1 VGLEHRKRGPGP
13 EQDADLHPLG
23 KLGQQVAE
31 RWDGPVVG
39 ERELRTD
46 VPAGDVDMRAGAPE
60 LIRYRGEGVLA
71 VDQDVERVS
80 GPRRRIALDPE
91 PGIR

>member
-1 VGLEHRKRGPGP
+1 
-13 EQDADLHPLG
+13 
-23 KLGQQVAE
+23 
-31 RWDGPVVG
+31 
-39 ERELRTD
+39 
-46 VPAGDVDMRAGAPE
+46 MRAGAPE
-60 LIRYRGEGVLA
+60 LVRHGGEGVLA